1 MIMAASGKTNMK
13 RVTLELG
20 GKSPFVV
27 FDDVEDLD
35 KAVALAHLALFTNMG
50 QNCCAG
56 SRLFVQSKIYDK
68 FVAKAKEMAARR
80 TVGDPFTNVE
90 SGPQVNEEQFK
101 KILDLIESGKKEGAT
116 LECGGSRIGS
126 RGYFIQPTVFSN
138 VKDTMRIAREEIFG
152 PVQSIF
158 KFDTMEELIERANDT
173 CYGLAS
179 GVMTKDIDKA
189 LTFAHSINAGTVW
202 INTYY
207 ANTAQNPFGGFKM
220 SGIGRENGP
229 GGIKNYLET
238 KTVTIAVPQKNS

>member
-1 MIMAASGKTNMK
+1 MK

-20 GKSPFVV
+20 GKSPLVV

-35 KAVALAHLALFTNMG
+35 KAVNIAHQAIFANMG

-68 FVAKAKEMAARR
+68 FVAKAREMASKRS
-80 TVGDPFTNVE
+80 VGDPFTDVE
-90 SGPQVNEEQFK
+90 SGPQVDNEQFE
-101 KILDLIESGKKEGAT
+101 KILNLIESGKTEGAK
-116 LECGGSRIGS
+116 LECGGNRVGS

-138 VKDTMRIAREEIFG
+138 VTDNMRIAKEEIFG

-173 CYGLAS
+173 CYGLAA
-179 GVMTKDIDKA
+179 GVITKDIDKA
-189 LTFAHSINAGTVW
+189 LTFAHSVNAGSIWV
-202 INTYY
+202 NTYQ
-207 ANTAQNPFGGFKM
+207 AITPQTPFGGYKM
-220 SGIGRENGP
+220 SGLGRENGP
-229 GGIKNYLET
+229 EGIKNYLET